1 MNAKNIIIFSL
12 GSLIALGGCA
22 KEAVEESPAPEEAI
36 VAPAPEPEPEE
47 ITEMPV
53 IEQPVQAPPQEMI
66 IPQSEFQGIEQ
77 EPAGTLHPDSVSYL
91 YMIRRDDYLTKIAFN
106 EYGNPNEWRRI
117 YQWNRDR
124 IGDDPNLIYPYNDL
138 ELFKPESEIEP
149 VEYDYIIHKVT
160 AGETLWSIASQE
172 YGDELVWIIIFWDN
186 EDVLSTRQGLLK
198 PGMELRIR
206 TRLF

>member
-1 MNAKNIIIFSL
+1 MDTKQFVIFTL
-12 GSLIALGGCA
+12 GSLLVFGGCA
-22 KEAVEESPAPEEAI
+22 KEAVEESPAPEEEI
-36 VAPAPEPEPEE
+36 VTPAPEPEEV
-47 ITEMPV
+47 TEMPV
-53 IEQPVQAPPQEMI
+53 IEEPVAAPPEEMV

-77 EPAGTLHPDSVSYL
+77 EPSGTLHPDSVSYL

-106 EYGNPNEWRRI
+106 EYGNPNKWRSI
-117 YQWNRDR
+117 YRWNRDR

-149 VEYDYIIHKVT
+149 VDYDYVIHEVIT
-160 AGETLWSIASQE
+160 GETLWSIARQE
-172 YGDELVWIIIFWDN
+172 YGDELAWIILFWDN

-206 TRLF
+206 TRLY

>member
-1 MNAKNIIIFSL
+1 
-12 GSLIALGGCA
+12 
-22 KEAVEESPAPEEAI
+22 
-36 VAPAPEPEPEE
+36 
-47 ITEMPV
+47 
-53 IEQPVQAPPQEMI
+53 
-66 IPQSEFQGIEQ
+66 
-77 EPAGTLHPDSVSYL
+77 
-91 YMIRRDDYLTKIAFN
+91 MIRRDDSLTKIAFN
-106 EYGNPNEWRRI
+106 EYGNPNEWRRM

-149 VEYDYIIHKVT
+149 VEYDYIIHEVT

>member
-1 MNAKNIIIFSL
+1 MDTKQFVILTL
-12 GSLIALGGCA
+12 GSLLVFGGCA
-22 KEAVEESPAPEEAI
+22 KEAVEETPAPEEEI
-36 VAPAPEPEPEE
+36 VAPAPEPEEV
-47 ITEMPV
+47 TEMPV
-53 IEQPVQAPPQEMI
+53 IEEPVAAPPEEMV
-66 IPQSEFQGIEQ
+66 IPRSEFQGIEQ

-138 ELFKPESEIEP
+138 ELFKSESEIEP
-149 VEYDYIIHKVT
+149 VEYDYIIHEVT
-160 AGETLWSIASQE
+160 IGETLWTIAGQE
-172 YGDELVWIIIFWDN
+172 YGDELAWIILFWDN
-186 EDVLSTRQGLLK
+186 EEVLSTRQGLLK

-206 TRLF
+206 TRLY

>member
-1 MNAKNIIIFSL
+1 MDTKQFIILTL
-12 GSLIALGGCA
+12 GSLLVFGGCA
-22 KEAVEESPAPEEAI
+22 KEAVEETPAPEGEMILEA
-36 VAPAPEPEPEE
+36 EE
-47 ITEMPV
+47 VTEMPV
-53 IEQPVQAPPQEMI
+53 VEESVAAPPEEMV
-66 IPQSEFQGIEQ
+66 IPRSEFQGIEQ
-77 EPAGTLHPDSVSYL
+77 EPVGTLHPDSVSYL

-106 EYGNPNEWRRI
+106 EYGNPNEWRSI

-149 VEYDYIIHKVT
+149 VDYDYVIHEVIT
-160 AGETLWSIASQE
+160 GETLWSIARQE
-172 YGDELVWIIIFWDN
+172 YGDELASLILFWDN

-206 TRLF
+206 TRLY